1 MARPKKE
8 ETKDFDEVLAR
19 IYKCTNT
26 SSFSNLARYL
36 GVVYTSVSGPL
47 KARTIPDGW
56 LDRISKKCKCEYLWL
71 LTGQGDM
78 EAGLDE
84 QKTKL
89 EAVPKSEERELFD
102 QTLHNY
108 LDLIL
113 EKGDDDKRFD
123 RIINDIW
130 HLGEKLSNASEKESR
145 IKRAIKK
152 AIGG

>member
-1 MARPKKE
+1 MKKIE
-8 ETKDFDEVLAR
+8 DRLIKSR
-19 IYKCTNT
+19 K
-26 SSFSNLARYL
+26 LARYTQAIL
-36 GVVYTSVSGPL
+36 AKKIGFSEVSLIEWEKGRAEP
-47 KARTIPDGW
+47 KASAIEKWAKATNCNPG
-56 LDRISKKCKCEYLWL
+56 WL
-71 LTGQGDM
+71 LTGEGPMESGD
-78 EAGLDE
+78 EH
-84 QKTKL
+84 KTKI
-89 EAVPKSEERELFD
+89 EGVQKSEEREIFE
-102 QTLHNY
+102 QTLYNY

>member
-1 MARPKKE
+1 MKNISNRLVRARKTSGYTQKKLSE
-8 ETKDFDEVLAR
+8 LLAIAESTMNYWETGKRKIDAETVAK
-19 IYKCTNT
+19 IAQITGCN
-26 SSFSNLARYL
+26 A
-36 GVVYTSVSGPL
+36 G
-47 KARTIPDGW
+47 
-56 LDRISKKCKCEYLWL
+56 WL
-71 LTGQGDM
+71 LTGEGSM
-78 EAGLDE
+78 EAVSE
-84 QKTKL
+84 QKTKI
-89 EAVPKSEERELFD
+89 EGVQKSEEREIFE
-102 QTLHNY
+102 QTLYNY